1 MFKVK
6 MLDDGRILKVLDVK
20 MAEGMT
26 LFLTWDYEKWNWVSS
41 NECEYYRNI
50 VIH

>member
-20 MAEGMT
+20 IVERDT
-26 LFLTWDYEKWNWVSS
+26 LFLTWDYGKWNWVRYD
-41 NECEYYRNI
+41 ECEYYRDI